1 LSDSSKVELL
11 ERACVARERGEDL
24 AVVELA
30 EKLLRVRDRSGT
42 RVPLR
47 ANVAQRLFE
56 EQRARQNIVLK
67 ARQMGLTTW
76 IAARFFLRTITA
88 HGVMTVQVAQTRE
101 AAESIFRMVQ
111 RMWENL
117 PDSLRDGKL
126 RRSRANVGQMIF
138 PELDSEF
145 RVTSAAVNAGRG
157 LTIHNLH
164 CSEVARWTG
173 DAKETLAG
181 LRAALAPDGELV
193 MESTPNGAYGAFYE
207 QWCAAVDA
215 ASGALGAV
223 WCEEQTQ
230 IPCGNDKPEGACGY
244 QSLNGGPGAVWC
256 EEQTQIP
263 CGNDKPKDSP
273 TDNAKDSPTD
283 KAGDSLTDNARAAG
297 AVVRHFMPWWMEPAY
312 AGPAI
317 EERAWSEEERALVA
331 RHGLTA
337 RQIGFR
343 RDLAL
348 QYGVLRSQEFAEDAE
363 TCFRATGDCCFEV
376 EALEKRLQAVEA
388 PLAVRRNGALQLYL
402 APQPGREYLVAVD
415 AAGGGVE
422 GDFAAIEVIERASG
436 LQCAELQQRLNP
448 LATAMAAAELA
459 REFNEAEICVE
470 RNNHGAAV
478 IAYLEAACGVTKLW
492 RAADGAY
499 GFLTTAV
506 SKPEMIAR
514 LGALLVERPALFAS
528 QRLLRECRT
537 FLTLEAGRQG
547 AANGEHDDLVMAM
560 AMAQR
565 VR

>member
-11 ERACVARERGEDL
+11 ERACAARERGEDL

-30 EKLLRVRDRSGT
+30 EKLLRVRDRSGAL
-42 RVPLR
+42 VPLR

-215 ASGALGAV
+215 APGTPGAV
-223 WCEEQTQ
+223 WCDEQTR
-230 IPCGNDKPEGACGY
+230 IPCGNDKA
-244 QSLNGGPGAVWC
+244 
-256 EEQTQIP
+256 
-263 CGNDKPKDSP
+263 KDSP
-273 TDNAKDSPTD
+273 TDNARDSPNDKAGDSLTD
-283 KAGDSLTDNARAAG
+283 NAGDSLTDNARAAG
-297 AVVRHFMPWWMEPAY
+297 AVVRHFMPWWMESAY